1 MLGIGTQNARTRK
14 LQKKMLGL
22 LSGSRGGEGF
32 GAAKVW
38 YFSSV
43 PAAFLSV
50 IPSVSSPSSHSHVCI
65 QRRQSPS
72 VPVSLKFPRSPL
84 KISPYL
90 LLASTGSPV
99 HSCSNP

>member
-38 YFSSV
+38 YLSSV
-43 PAAFLSV
+43 PAAFLSFSLSYPLLV
-50 IPSVSSPSSHSHVCI
+50 HPVLTVTCVSRGGKAHLFLC
-65 QRRQSPS
+65 
-72 VPVSLKFPRSPL
+72 L
-84 KISPYL
+84 
-90 LLASTGSPV
+90 
-99 HSCSNP
+99 

>member
-32 GAAKVW
+32 GGAKVW

-43 PAAFLSV
+43 PAVTL
-50 IPSVSSPSSHSHVCI
+50 PGN
-65 QRRQSPS
+65 
-72 VPVSLKFPRSPL
+72 
-84 KISPYL
+84 KI
-90 LLASTGSPV
+90 AG
-99 HSCSNP
+99 

>member
-43 PAAFLSV
+43 PAAFLSYPLLV
-50 IPSVSSPSSHSHVCI
+50 HPVLTVTCVSRGGKAHLFLC
-65 QRRQSPS
+65 
-72 VPVSLKFPRSPL
+72 L
-84 KISPYL
+84 
-90 LLASTGSPV
+90 
-99 HSCSNP
+99 